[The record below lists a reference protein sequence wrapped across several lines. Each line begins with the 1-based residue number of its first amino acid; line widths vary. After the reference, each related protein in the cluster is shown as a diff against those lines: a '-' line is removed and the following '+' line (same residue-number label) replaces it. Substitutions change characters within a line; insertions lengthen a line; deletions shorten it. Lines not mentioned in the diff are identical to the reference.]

1 MSLIIKNNKEFSVIK
16 VEPYNQQII
25 NIIKEFKDRKF
36 NNESKEFSLPN
47 AEMDLLKS
55 KLENGGFTWNES
67 QVDQEESRISEAI
80 LLNYENKMFQILN
93 MPIKNKKLYFFVKD
107 HLIKIDEKVLFSES
121 FYLYFLDLCNK
132 NKISINFK

>member
-55 KLENGGFTWNES
+55 KLENG
-67 QVDQEESRISEAI
+67 A
-80 LLNYENKMFQILN
+80 LLKHCVGSDTFLA
-93 MPIKNKKLYFFVKD
+93 
-107 HLIKIDEKVLFSES
+107 LFST
-121 FYLYFLDLCNK
+121 LN
-132 NKISINFK
+132 